1 MKFLLSIE
9 IKYVLVIMKKIIT
22 FIIMI
27 LTDVRNTKLLKRL

>member
-9 IKYVLVIMKKIIT
+9 IKYVLAIMKKIIT